1 MSTPAR
7 LWPAGLAEDVPEDGT
22 RLVRIGE
29 PARPVLLCRSGGH
42 IHAISPWC
50 SHAEQELACGLVR
63 EGWIACPAHGARFDL
78 ASGEPRNPPARV
90 PLATYP
96 VQVEE
101 GTVFVAL

>member
-1 MSTPAR
+1 MTSSVHF
-7 LWPAGLAEDVPEDGT
+7 WPAGEVGDVSEDGT

-29 PARPVLLCRSGGH
+29 PARAVLLCRSGGQ

-50 SHAEQELACGLVR
+50 SHAEQELACGIVR

-78 ASGEPRNPPARV
+78 ASGEPLNPPACV

-96 VQVEE
+96 VEVKE
-101 GTVFVAL
+101 GRVFVAL

>member
-1 MSTPAR
+1 MTSPGHF
-7 LWPAGLAEDVPEDGT
+7 WPAGEVGEVPEDGT
-22 RLVRIGE
+22 RLVRIGD
-29 PARPVLLCRSGGH
+29 PARPVLLCRSGGQ

-78 ASGEPRNPPARV
+78 ASGEPLNPPASA